1 MDAGL
6 RLHNT
11 PMSDVMPRIQV
22 SAQWRSFVQPISR
35 LFQSVP
41 VSSGSVV
48 LLILQSEEAREAI
61 CAAARAV
68 DCECVEISA
77 NAAQA
82 DVEQAIVQHL
92 PVVVVCVPEIFGWV
106 SKTAFVAGS
115 AAVYT
120 CGEHSQ
126 GTLLAR
132 AAHFVA

>member
-1 MDAGL
+1 MGL

-41 VSSGSVV
+41 VSKGRVV
-48 LLILQSEEAREAI
+48 LLMLQSDEAREAI

-77 NAAQA
+77 NAVQA
-82 DVEQAIVQHL
+82 DVEQAIAQHL
-92 PVVVVCVPEIFGWV
+92 PVIVVCAPEVFGWV

-115 AAVYT
+115 AAIYT
-120 CGEHSQ
+120 CGENSE
-126 GTLLAR
+126 GTLLVR
-132 AAHFVA
+132 AAHFAA